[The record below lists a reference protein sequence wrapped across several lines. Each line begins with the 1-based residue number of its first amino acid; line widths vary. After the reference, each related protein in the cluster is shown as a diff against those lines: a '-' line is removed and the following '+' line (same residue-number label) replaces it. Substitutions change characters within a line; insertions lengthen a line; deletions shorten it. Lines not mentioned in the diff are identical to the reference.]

1 MTNLSLCGLS
11 ENWLLKECGHQH
23 WMALANHFNLNLPS
37 FSGELFQS
45 ENNATVYAAFIS
57 ATISNAKLQC
67 IQENDTFEISTEL
80 VKAGR
85 SKFYSVQK
93 IKKDNAL
100 IAEVELIS
108 TLVSRKESGN
118 NQSVYRVNTSD
129 NNQAISESNPALN
142 NRIHE
147 LLQLSKSLKVN
158 SLTSW
163 CELSFNSTSEKN
175 KDTPYPY
182 RHQPYQRQSYRYQP
196 CPHSDFNGADFL
208 YFANFQRI
216 ADQAEWYY
224 LNLQNKHERNQLW
237 LTHNRQVSYY
247 KNINLGDTLT
257 YALVEGFENSGTK
270 TTKMSV
276 YRESDGDRIA
286 DILTQKQ
293 QVDAHH
299 YRWTN

>member
-23 WMALANHFNLNLPS
+23 WMALANHFNLDLPS

-45 ENNATVYAAFIS
+45 ENNATIYAAFIS

-85 SKFYSVQK
+85 SKFYSVQT
-93 IKKDNAL
+93 IKKDNTL
-100 IAEVELIS
+100 IAELELIS

-129 NNQAISESNPALN
+129 NNQANSATNQTLN

-147 LLQLSKSLKVN
+147 LLQLSKSLKSN

-163 CELSFNSTSEKN
+163 CKLSFNSTPEKN
-175 KDTPYPY
+175 NNTRYSY
-182 RHQPYQRQSYRYQP
+182 RHQPYRYQP

-224 LNLQNKHERNQLW
+224 LNLQNEHERNQLW

-247 KNINLGDTLT
+247 KNINLGDALT
-257 YALVEGFENSGTK
+257 YVLVEDFENSGTK

-276 YRESDGDRIA
+276 YRESDGDCVA

-293 QVDAHH
+293 QVDAYH
-299 YRWTN
+299 YRWINQA